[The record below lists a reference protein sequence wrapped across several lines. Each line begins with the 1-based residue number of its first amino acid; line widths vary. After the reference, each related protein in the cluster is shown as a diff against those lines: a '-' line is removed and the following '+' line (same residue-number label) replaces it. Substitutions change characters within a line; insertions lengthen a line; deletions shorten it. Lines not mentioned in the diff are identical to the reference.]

1 MLTQVA
7 FTNFKSWASVE
18 MACGSITGIF
28 GANSSGKTSF
38 LQFLLL
44 LKQTKEATDRKIT
57 LALNGN
63 YAELGLI
70 TDAIHNHD
78 EFNDISWRVS
88 FRLPKT
94 MTISD
99 PSDLQAPGISH
110 GDTLTLRSTIRIV
123 DKAPVA
129 RSLAYQL
136 GNLNF
141 ELTPKSATSSA
152 FTLDTV
158 PETQFSFKRT
168 KGRVWNLPGPVKSY
182 AFPDQAR
189 TYYQNAEFLADL
201 EAEYEAQIDRLFYLG
216 PLREFP
222 KRDYLWARSRPTDV
236 GTRGEKAVDAILA
249 ATEANERRNIKR
261 KGPLKPFQEM
271 IAHWLREMGLID
283 SFTVREIAPGS
294 NRWQAH
300 VKTRHDGSDVLLTDV
315 GFGVSQVLPVVTLLQ
330 YVPEGSTVI
339 LEQPEIYLHP
349 LAQAGLA
356 DVLIQAAAT
365 RRVQVIIESHS
376 EHLLLRLQRRI
387 AEGVISAEDI
397 KLYFCDTP
405 KGSSELTQL
414 GLDLFGNISNW
425 PKDFMGDAFGETARA
440 ELARLRRI
448 KAAQ

>member
-70 TDAIHNHD
+70 IDAIHNHD
-78 EFNDISWRVS
+78 ESNDISWSVS
-88 FRLPKT
+88 FRLPKM

-99 PSDLQAPGISH
+99 PSDLQAPGISR

-222 KRDYLWARSRPTDV
+222 KRDYLWARSRRPTSV
-236 GTRGEKAVDAILA
+236 LVA
-249 ATEANERRNIKR
+249 R
-261 KGPLKPFQEM
+261 KQWTQF
-271 IAHWLREMGLID
+271 
-283 SFTVREIAPGS
+283 
-294 NRWQAH
+294 
-300 VKTRHDGSDVLLTDV
+300 
-315 GFGVSQVLPVVTLLQ
+315 
-330 YVPEGSTVI
+330 
-339 LEQPEIYLHP
+339 
-349 LAQAGLA
+349 
-356 DVLIQAAAT
+356 
-365 RRVQVIIESHS
+365 
-376 EHLLLRLQRRI
+376 LLRLRQTRS
-387 AEGVISAEDI
+387 ETSSA
-397 KLYFCDTP
+397 KV
-405 KGSSELTQL
+405 
-414 GLDLFGNISNW
+414 
-425 PKDFMGDAFGETARA
+425 R
-440 ELARLRRI
+440 
-448 KAAQ
+448 